1 MIRMLRFGLV
11 GFAGAAVHMGGF
23 WLAQQFLGLGN
34 STAWSLSFLAAATS
48 TWFMNRRFT
57 FQDRARAN
65 QRDEWLGYL
74 AVAAF
79 GAGAHFLTFHGA
91 IRLIPFF
98 AQHPALAI
106 IPGSL
111 ASFVVTY
118 SGASAFVFRKARKS
132 P

>member
-1 MIRMLRFGLV
+1 MMRILRFGIV
-11 GFAGAAVHMGGF
+11 GVAGAAVHMGGF
-23 WLAQQFLGLGN
+23 WLAQRFLGLGN
-34 STAWSLSFLAAATS
+34 SAAWILSFLAAATS

-57 FQDRARAN
+57 FQDRAGDN

-79 GAGAHFLTFHGA
+79 GAAAHFLTFHGA
-91 IRLIPFF
+91 IRLLPLF

-111 ASFVVTY
+111 ASFIVTY
-118 SGASAFVFRKARKS
+118 AGASAFVFRKARKS

>member
-1 MIRMLRFGLV
+1 MMRILRFGIV
-11 GFAGAAVHMGGF
+11 GVAGAALHMGGF
-23 WLAQQFLGLGN
+23 WLAQRFLGLGN
-34 STAWSLSFLAAATS
+34 SAAWTLSFLAAATS

-57 FQDRARAN
+57 FQDRANEN

-74 AVAAF
+74 TVAAF
-79 GAGAHFLTFHGA
+79 GAAAHFLTFHGV
-91 IRLIPFF
+91 IRLIPLF

-111 ASFVVTY
+111 ASFIVTY
-118 SGASAFVFRKARKS
+118 AGASAFVFRKARKS